1 MRGARKLENF
11 PVVYA
16 DGNTK
21 EYLGIFMTNRK
32 YCRWQ
37 EMAQLILAW
46 HASAIR
52 HLCRSTQDL

>member
-21 EYLGIFMTNRK
+21 EDLDIFMANRK
-32 YCRWQ
+32 YYRWQ
-37 EMAQLILAW
+37 EMAWLTLAW
-46 HASAIR
+46 HAFAIS
-52 HLCRSTQDL
+52 CPCCSTQDL